1 MDFNFEKEYSKL
13 SNTELLKIT
22 KQPELYRKEAVL
34 VAERILTTRQISDI
48 EQADAQGYI
57 TSTEAKAHYKEV
69 SVERTKSNISN
80 ALQSVINPFKNLKGD
95 PKPVLW
101 VKLLV
106 LVNALVYLYYLPIY
120 IHTLFF
126 NLSYASLGDPATIII
141 FIVTSGIQIVY
152 TPLYCYL
159 LLKRKKA
166 GWVITLLSSLA
177 LIIVNIFTLY
187 SAMVVFKHSDM
198 DIATPFFAI
207 LFNSSLI
214 YFLQK
219 KEVITYFNIGR
230 GKVNYSFLKD
240 PIVQR
245 LLFLA
250 VLVLLFILWYI
261 NEFDE

>member
-1 MDFNFEKEYSKL
+1 MDFNFEQEYSKL

-34 VAERILTTRQISDI
+34 VAERILTTRKISDI
-48 EQADAQGYI
+48 EQAEAQDHI
-57 TSTEAKAHYKEV
+57 TSINAKTHYKKV
-69 SVERTKSNISN
+69 SRERTKSNFSD
-80 ALQSVINPFKNLKGD
+80 AVQSVINPLKNIKGD

-106 LVNALVYLYYLPIY
+106 LVNFAVYLYYLPIY
-120 IHTLFF
+120 IRILFF
-126 NLSYASLGDPATIII
+126 EISYASSEDPAASII
-141 FIVTSGIQIVY
+141 FIVSSGIQVVY

-166 GWVITLLSSLA
+166 GWIITLLSSLA
-177 LIIVNIFTLY
+177 LIIINIITLY

-219 KEVITYFNIGR
+219 KEVMTYFNIGR
-230 GKVNYSFLKD
+230 GNINYNFLKD

-250 VLVLLFILWYI
+250 VLVLLFVLWYI
-261 NEFDE
+261 NEFH